1 MDFHFSAI
9 FAPWDKCKFASRF
22 IIAAVN
28 ENHAVSDS
36 FFEKFSVI
44 SVFCASL
51 VPELARTCPQ
61 VWIWHKSKV
70 HCVIPKKLHYYVQ
83 SKSHP
88 ENKKLKNS
96 ACYSFTTITF
106 RVSSIPEP
114 VTRIK

>member
-51 VPELARTCPQ
+51 VPELARKYGSGTKVKSIASSSETSLLCPAQ
-61 VWIWHKSKV
+61 
-70 HCVIPKKLHYYVQ
+70 KLPR
-83 SKSHP
+83 K
-88 ENKKLKNS
+88 
-96 ACYSFTTITF
+96 
-106 RVSSIPEP
+106 
-114 VTRIK
+114 

>member
-51 VPELARTCPQ
+51 VPALCQNLPANMDLAQ
-61 VWIWHKSKV
+61 K
-70 HCVIPKKLHYYVQ
+70 
-83 SKSHP
+83 
-88 ENKKLKNS
+88 
-96 ACYSFTTITF
+96 
-106 RVSSIPEP
+106 
-114 VTRIK
+114 

>member
-51 VPELARTCPQ
+51 VPELACKYGAGTK
-61 VWIWHKSKV
+61 VKSIIIRRNFTIMSSPKATQKIKSLKIRP
-70 HCVIPKKLHYYVQ
+70 VILLQP
-83 SKSHP
+83 
-88 ENKKLKNS
+88 
-96 ACYSFTTITF
+96 
-106 RVSSIPEP
+106 
-114 VTRIK
+114 

>member
-44 SVFCASL
+44 SVFCASH

-70 HCVIPKKLHYYVQ
+70 HCVIRRNFTIMSSPKATQKI
-83 SKSHP
+83 KS
-88 ENKKLKNS
+88 LK
-96 ACYSFTTITF
+96 I
-106 RVSSIPEP
+106 RP
-114 VTRIK
+114 VILLQP